1 MIRINNITRGRFGNR
16 ILQYN
21 NLMQISSLLHTSAS
35 CSPWEGHEF
44 FESLITHKESDRP
57 QSILTWNDI
66 LDWKDRVYIE
76 AGDERV
82 FYPHHTILPKDVDFH
97 IDDPAYCL
105 HNVFYKLTKR
115 DPRTFLTIKDKHKK
129 EFKDDNIHVGIHIRG
144 GDFIT
149 ADEGKEIHEF
159 EFYKDSIELVKAEFG
174 DDVYYHVFTDDPS
187 FSTYSSTIE
196 YLEINN
202 FKFDTGSVNDLYSD
216 FATLCECDVLIL
228 SSSTFGMCAAFIGKE
243 DKKII
248 HSKKWIQRNLDHI
261 PWNDTKCENT
271 RKWQISF
278 DNFWIKLYN
287 GGNIFYKAWEFV

>member
-21 NLMQISSLLHTSAS
+21 NLMQIARLAGTEAS
-35 CSPWEGHEF
+35 CAKWEGHDIF
-44 FESLITHKESDRP
+44 KDLVIQKSSPNP
-57 QSILTWNDI
+57 QVI
-66 LDWKDRVYIE
+66 LDWRSVLSCDMTTLPN
-76 AGDERV
+76 DND
-82 FYPHHTILPKDVDFH
+82 FY

-105 HNVFYKLTKR
+105 HNVFYKLAKEN
-115 DPRTFLTIKDKHKK
+115 PRTFLTIKDKHKK
-129 EFKDDNIHVGIHIRG
+129 EFTDDNVHVGIHIRG

-159 EFYKDSIELVKAEFG
+159 EFYKDSIELVKAKFG
-174 DDVYYHVFTDDPS
+174 NDVCYHVCTDDPL

-196 YLEINN
+196 YLKINN
-202 FKFDTGSVNDLYSD
+202 FKFDAGSVNDLYSD

-248 HSKKWIQRNLDHI
+248 HSNKWIQRNLDHI

-271 RKWQISF
+271 RKRQISF
-278 DNFWIKLYN
+278 DNFWVELYN
-287 GGNIFYKAWEFV
+287 GGNRFYQAWSFV